1 MDGEPTRIL
10 LVDDDP
16 ANAAALRTALAERA
30 GSQFQILHVRQLAHA
45 LKFLAEEPFDVALL
59 ELNLPDSRGL
69 NTLQRI
75 RRQAPQVTTIV
86 WSRQDDEA
94 GSIRAIQ
101 AGADDVL
108 VKGQSDGVTLARSIR
123 HAIERHGIVETLQ
136 AFDRQKSD
144 FIATASHEMRTPLAI
159 IREFVTLVLDGLAGP
174 VTQDQTECLTSAQ
187 RNCDRL
193 AQLLND
199 LLDMTRLGRQ
209 EAELHRRRISMA
221 ALLRQCANDFR
232 PMCDGK
238 GQSLTLELPDGLPDA
253 VCDAAK
259 IEQVMVNLLGNAT
272 KFTPEGGS
280 ITIRP
285 GFDQHLL
292 WVEVE
297 DTGRGIAEHDQERVF
312 EAFVQVDREAGP
324 GIRGTGLGLAI
335 TRRLV
340 ELHGGSVWVSSA
352 PGKGSRF
359 GYSLPAYHE
368 GAELQAVVTDTWRTV
383 RAGAAPLVL
392 AVVYAEGLSSAAP
405 EHRES
410 RLAGIHD
417 AMRAVLD
424 SLGDGFISTCECFVA
439 FAMPMGRAR
448 AMSAL
453 RSLGHALP
461 PLDPQ
466 DGGLEY
472 AVAELSRNASADEGL
487 TRVCERFSIPA

>member
-69 NTLQRI
+69 NTLQRV

-108 VKGQSDGVTLARSIR
+108 VRGQTDGVTLARSIR

-174 VTQDQTECLTSAQ
+174 MTQDQTECLTSAQ

-209 EAELHRRRISMA
+209 EAELHRRRTSMA
-221 ALLRQCANDFR
+221 ALLRQCASDFR
-232 PMCDGK
+232 PMCEGK
-238 GQSLTLELPDGLPDA
+238 GQTLTLELPDGLPDA

-312 EAFVQVDREAGP
+312 EAFVQVDRESGP

-340 ELHGGSVWVSSA
+340 ELHGGSVWVSSE

-359 GYSLPAYHE
+359 G
-368 GAELQAVVTDTWRTV
+368 
-383 RAGAAPLVL
+383 
-392 AVVYAEGLSSAAP
+392 
-405 EHRES
+405 
-410 RLAGIHD
+410 
-417 AMRAVLD
+417 
-424 SLGDGFISTCECFVA
+424 
-439 FAMPMGRAR
+439 
-448 AMSAL
+448 
-453 RSLGHALP
+453 
-461 PLDPQ
+461 
-466 DGGLEY
+466 
-472 AVAELSRNASADEGL
+472 
-487 TRVCERFSIPA
+487 